1 MIVYPKI
8 EIIPDKFK
16 DLSVLEYLNLFGAK
30 NTSSLNVDDIDTRNC
45 YYIDCGN
52 AYASKIFSRGNSQ
65 SQFAHIYELKMLFPL
80 LKGDLAYVPG
90 DSTTYYVEGLRYSTA
105 VNEHVYVLKSRDDE
119 TKKRAVPYYNV
130 HAFRSTL

>member
-1 MIVYPKI
+1 MITYPKI
-8 EIIPDKFK
+8 EIIPDTFN
-16 DLSVLEYLNLFGAK
+16 DINVFYYLNLVGAK
-30 NTSSLNVDDIDTRNC
+30 NTSSLNIDDIDTRKC

-52 AYASKIFSRGNSQ
+52 FYTSKILSRGNSQ

-90 DSTTYYVEGLRYSTA
+90 DSTTYYVEGLRYST
-105 VNEHVYVLKSRDDE
+105 VVDEHVYVLKSRDDE
-119 TKKRAVPYYNV
+119 SKKRAVPYYNV

>member
-1 MIVYPKI
+1 MITYPKI
-8 EIIPDKFK
+8 EIIPDKSK
-16 DLSVLEYLNLFGAK
+16 DINVLEYLNLFGAK
-30 NTSSLNVDDIDTRNC
+30 NTSSLNIDDIDTRNC

-52 AYASKIFSRGNSQ
+52 AYADKIFSRGYSQ
-65 SQFAHIYELKMLFPL
+65 SQLAHIYELKMLFPL

-90 DSTTYYVEGLRYSTA
+90 DSTTYYVEGLRYST
-105 VNEHVYVLKSRDDE
+105 VVDEHVYVLKSRDDE

>member
-1 MIVYPKI
+1 MIIYPKI
-8 EIIPDKFK
+8 EIIPGPDNKHM
-16 DLSVLEYLNLFGAK
+16 VLQYLNLFGA
-30 NTSSLNVDDIDTRNC
+30 NNLDSLNEDNIDTRNS
-45 YYIDCGN
+45 YYIDSGN
-52 AYASKIFSRGNSQ
+52 VYADRIFSRGNSQ

-90 DSTTYYVEGLRYSTA
+90 DSTTYYVEGLRYST
-105 VNEHVYVLKSRDDE
+105 VVDEHVYILKSRDDE

>member
-1 MIVYPKI
+1 MITYPKI
-8 EIIPDKFK
+8 EIIPDTFN
-16 DLSVLEYLNLFGAK
+16 DINVFYYLNLFGAK
-30 NTSSLNVDDIDTRNC
+30 NTSSLNIDDIDTRNC

-52 AYASKIFSRGNSQ
+52 VYADKILSRGNSQ

-90 DSTTYYVEGLRYSTA
+90 DSTTYYVEGLRYST
-105 VNEHVYVLKSRDDE
+105 VVDEHVYVLKSRDDE